1 VQQFIASYGVLAVF
15 LLMTAESACI
25 PIPSEVIML
34 LGGALSAGAVAGA
47 HPSLLAVC
55 VAGVAGN
62 VVGSYLAWAVGR
74 FAGPAAVRRFGRYVW
89 LREHDLERAEE
100 WFARRGALSVCVGR
114 LLPVVRTF
122 ISLPAGTAGMP
133 ALRFGLYSAVGC
145 IPFITV
151 LALAGHAVGARW
163 QSIADAFHGPTYIIA
178 GLAAVAIVVAI
189 VRHRRVSPT
198 GPRHAATTRQR

>member
-1 VQQFIASYGVLAVF
+1 MQQFIANYGVLAVF

-47 HPSLLAVC
+47 RPSLLAVC
-55 VAGVAGN
+55 AAGVAGN
-62 VVGSYLAWAVGR
+62 VAGSYLAWGVGR
-74 FAGPAAVRRFGRYVW
+74 YAGPAAVRRFGRYVW

-133 ALRFGLYSAVGC
+133 ALKFGVYSAIGC
-145 IPFITV
+145 IPFITA

-163 QSIADAFHGPTYIIA
+163 QNIADAFHGPTYVIA
-178 GLAAVAIVVAI
+178 GIVGAVIVVAL
-189 VRHRRVSPT
+189 VRHRRTRPANARHAVNA
-198 GPRHAATTRQR
+198 PRH